1 MTYPKQVALLIH
13 HSADD
18 RQIKRITFQTEEQH
32 LQFIKDMPTTQQ
44 IIERDEEAIERAL
57 DFDATPDKNKSIMQ
71 LFEDMNQLNAEFRSN
86 LPKSKTKG
94 DI

>member
-1 MTYPKQVALLIH
+1 MPYPKQAALLIH

-32 LQFIKDMPTTQQ
+32 LQFIKDIPTTQQ
-44 IIERDEEAIERAL
+44 LIEGDEEVIERAL
-57 DFDATPDKNKSIMQ
+57 DFDATPDEDKSIMQ

-86 LPKSKTKG
+86 LPKSTTKE
-94 DI
+94 

>member
-1 MTYPKQVALLIH
+1 MPYPKQVALLIH

-44 IIERDEEAIERAL
+44 LIEGDEEVIERAL
-57 DFDATPDKNKSIMQ
+57 DFDARADAEKSAWELMEEMRDLKNKLESI
-71 LFEDMNQLNAEFRSN
+71 
-86 LPKSKTKG
+86 LPKSKTKE
-94 DI
+94 

>member
-1 MTYPKQVALLIH
+1 MTYPKQAALLIH

-44 IIERDEEAIERAL
+44 LIEGDDEAVERAL
-57 DFDATPDKNKSIMQ
+57 DFDATPDEDKSMVQ
-71 LFEDMNQLNAEFRSN
+71 LVEEIKDLKDDLDSI
-86 LPKSKTKG
+86 SIYT
-94 DI
+94 

>member
-13 HSADD
+13 HSAND

-44 IIERDEEAIERAL
+44 LIEGDDEAVERAL
-57 DFDATPDKNKSIMQ
+57 DFDATPDEDKSMVQ
-71 LFEDMNQLNAEFRSN
+71 LMEEMRDLKDDLDSI
-86 LPKSKTKG
+86 LPKSN
-94 DI
+94 